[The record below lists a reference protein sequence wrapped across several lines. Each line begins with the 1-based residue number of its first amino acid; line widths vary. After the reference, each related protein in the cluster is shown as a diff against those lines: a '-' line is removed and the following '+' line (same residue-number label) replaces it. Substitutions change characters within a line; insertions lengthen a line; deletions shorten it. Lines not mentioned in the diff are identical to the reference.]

1 MSDDDLIADFMRR
14 EGVRYIPRGVTN
26 NVLFDELDQRTKNR
40 RNPWDIRSKL
50 RVIIE
55 DRFPRTRR
63 D

>member
-26 NVLFDELDQRTKNR
+26 HVLFDELPEKIR
-40 RNPWDIRSKL
+40 RRRHPLKIGRALKEEISA
-50 RVIIE
+50 
-55 DRFPRTRR
+55 RFPRTPR